1 MPALL
6 GRPASSSVAWAF
18 AVTSPE
24 VSPPRTP
31 QEGESGDAVELSTA
45 QREQEHTSTSGR
57 IHVAPQVA
65 CADCTTDRQRAG

>member
-24 VSPPRTP
+24 VSPPCMP
-31 QEGESGDAVELSTA
+31 QKGQSGDAAELSTA
-45 QREQEHTSTSGR
+45 QREQEHTSTSWANTRCSAGR
-57 IHVAPQVA
+57 V
-65 CADCTTDRQRAG
+65 